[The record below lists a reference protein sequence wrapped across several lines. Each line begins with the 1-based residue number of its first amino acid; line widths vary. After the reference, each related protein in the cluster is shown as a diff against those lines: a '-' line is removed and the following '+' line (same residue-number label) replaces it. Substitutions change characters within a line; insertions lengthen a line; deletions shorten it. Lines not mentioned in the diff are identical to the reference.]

1 MPLDDLAAR
10 LLSTY
15 PSQVDV
21 SLKFL
26 GWVGILGAGLVSVA
40 TVILGMLP
48 TILSFWATHAPD
60 LTDDDEKELIDA
72 DTYEPATDLNNAVSV
87 RKSSW

>member
-15 PSQVDV
+15 PSQVDIA
-21 SLKFL
+21 LKFL

-60 LTDDDEKELIDA
+60 LTSDGEEYGEWIDIKTG
-72 DTYEPATDLNNAVSV
+72 DIPKDLNDRDVIEI
-87 RKSSW
+87 